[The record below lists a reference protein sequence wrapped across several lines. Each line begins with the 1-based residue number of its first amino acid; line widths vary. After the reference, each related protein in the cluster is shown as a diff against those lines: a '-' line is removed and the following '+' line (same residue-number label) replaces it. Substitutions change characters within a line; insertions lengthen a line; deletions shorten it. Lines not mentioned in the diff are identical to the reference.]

1 MIDWHKIQVDQ
12 QWGKTDN
19 QLPDHSHRQPGK
31 EYETGQVN
39 SHSTLD
45 SNDQRS
51 LNEKL
56 KAASHLE
63 KEEHKKEKEAGPPPT
78 APAVFHGNEPS
89 RGAKVDE
96 NLGKED
102 EAVLKKKGLA

>member
-1 MIDWHKIQVDQ
+1 MD
-12 QWGKTDN
+12 
-19 QLPDHSHRQPGK
+19 
-31 EYETGQVN
+31 
-39 SHSTLD
+39 
-45 SNDQRS
+45 
-51 LNEKL
+51 
-56 KAASHLE
+56 
-63 KEEHKKEKEAGPPPT
+63 KEEHKKEREAGPPPT